1 MLRQHGEDD
10 LAERAL
16 SLSDDELA
24 RIGTLS
30 AYYAFSEDA
39 MALGGSMG
47 GTRALSLATI
57 DVLENTGRDLR
68 WSRTEWEREGSS
80 FDRFAEGDV
89 VRDRELRRHA
99 AEQQIPADESE
110 RTLDTVDPPAWGPAP
125 PDATPLIKRCHEL
138 RTKPLRDF
146 TVEDLRIMIGQQVA
160 LNRLVPLAL
169 KRLRPDPLTAGDY
182 YPRDLLDSVLR
193 VDTAFWE
200 WSPDL
205 KVEMRKLAEDLRE
218 RFKLEPGLREVIKN
232 IHTGPFSPTS
242 YRPDL
247 GPRLLLSGF
256 GVWTPPRWS
265 TRGTARLHGRGAWSS
280 RTTTLGTISAR
291 AGRFRCLRL
300 GPRLRTFRR

>member
-1 MLRQHGEDD
+1 MVERIAMLGVSREALGSMLRQHGEDD

-16 SLSDDELA
+16 ALSDDELA
-24 RIGTLS
+24 RIGTLG

-57 DVLENTGRDLR
+57 DVLEDTGRDLR

-89 VRDRELRRHA
+89 VRDRELRRQA
-99 AEQQIPADESE
+99 AGQQIPADESR
-110 RTLDTVDPPAWGPAP
+110 RTLDTVDPPAWGPVP

-138 RTKPLRDF
+138 RIKPLRDF

-169 KRLRPDPLTAGDY
+169 KRLRPDPLMAGDY
-182 YPRDLLDSVLR
+182 YPGDLLDSVLR

-205 KVEMRKLAEDLRE
+205 TVEMRKLAEDLRE
-218 RFKLEPGLREVIKN
+218 RFKLEPGLRELIKTF
-232 IHTGPFSPTS
+232 IQDH
-242 YRPDL
+242 
-247 GPRLLLSGF
+247 
-256 GVWTPPRWS
+256 
-265 TRGTARLHGRGAWSS
+265 
-280 RTTTLGTISAR
+280 SAR
-291 AGRFRCLRL
+291 
-300 GPRLRTFRR
+300 PVIDPI

>member
-1 MLRQHGEDD
+1 MVERMAKLGVSREVLAGMLRQHGEDE

-16 SLSDDELA
+16 ALSDDELA
-24 RIGTLS
+24 RIGTLG

-68 WSRTEWEREGSS
+68 WSRTKWECEGSS
-80 FDRFAEGDV
+80 FDRFAEDDI

-99 AEQQIPADESE
+99 TEQQIPADESR

-125 PDATPLIKRCHEL
+125 PDATLLIKRCHQL

-169 KRLRPDPLTAGDY
+169 DRLRPDPLVEGDY
-182 YPRDLLDSVLR
+182 YPGDLLDSVLR
-193 VDTAFWE
+193 VDTTFWG

-205 KVEMRKLAEDLRE
+205 TVEMRKLAEDLRE
-218 RFKLEPGLREVIKN
+218 RTALEPGLRELIETF
-232 IHTGPFSPTS
+232 IRDH
-242 YRPDL
+242 
-247 GPRLLLSGF
+247 
-256 GVWTPPRWS
+256 
-265 TRGTARLHGRGAWSS
+265 
-280 RTTTLGTISAR
+280 SA
-291 AGRFRCLRL
+291 
-300 GPRLRTFRR
+300 